1 MAETSDSDHD
11 TLVRIETMIGM
22 MSQQQA
28 DFYKTYDQRHSE
40 LVGRVVSLEVKQA
53 ANIAQLQ
60 NNSDEIASLRKT
72 GSIWGLVNSVGAL
85 IAGVLGVKLGP

>member
-1 MAETSDSDHD
+1 MADDTDHD

-40 LVGRVVSLEVKQA
+40 LVSRVVQLEVKQA

-60 NNSDEIASLRKT
+60 NNSDEIATLRKT
-72 GSIWGLVNSVGAL
+72 NNFWNSVNSAAAVL
-85 IAGVLGVKLGP
+85 AGVLGIKFGP